1 MHHDY
6 FPNLFQRLEEQFP
19 EAAQPEVA
27 ASIKCLKRAYESEL
41 RTKRTYA
48 ALGIKMPKKN
58 ELLPDI
64 FPLSGGAEP

>member
-1 MHHDY
+1 MNQDY
-6 FPNLFQRLEEQFP
+6 FPKLFRRLEEQFP
-19 EAAQPEVA
+19 EATQPEVA
-27 ASIKCLKRAYESEL
+27 ASIKRLKREYESEL

-48 ALGIKMPKKN
+48 ALGIKMPRKN